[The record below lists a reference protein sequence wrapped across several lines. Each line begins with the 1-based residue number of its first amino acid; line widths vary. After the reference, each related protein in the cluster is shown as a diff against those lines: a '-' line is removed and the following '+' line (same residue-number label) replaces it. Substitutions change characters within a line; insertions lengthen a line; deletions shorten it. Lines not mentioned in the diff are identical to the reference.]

1 MNSSLVEAKLWNKV
15 MHALPWHTEVPD
27 NVLTLVLL

>member
-1 MNSSLVEAKLWNKV
+1 MNGSLAEAKPYNRV
-15 MHALPWHTEVPD
+15 MRVLPWDTEVPD